1 MNQPASPQP
10 PAMGP
15 PAGSLNP
22 AKAMGSA
29 LGEAKGQ
36 LNAQFNTFRNSRIVS
51 GATEFLYSNSLV
63 AKLSFLILIVLLFI
77 FFMRLGS
84 QILNFVFGAKP
95 DPYISWGL
103 RSGRKGKVVPQDPLN
118 PDSITLLRSKN
129 QREGL
134 TYTYTV
140 WLNIDNLTNTDKK
153 KHIFHKGSSFDL
165 KNSGGDWENP
175 NPGGFRIKTD
185 DLPWPNMSPGVFIE
199 ETQNK
204 ITIYQNTYEYIL
216 ENVTIDNIPIGKWF
230 HLAVRLQNRD
240 MDIFINGNL
249 AARHK
254 LTSPPKQNYGNV
266 YITQN
271 EGFQGQLSNLRY
283 FNQALSGSE
292 INMIT
297 KEGPNLKA
305 EAADQNFPPYLSL
318 RWYFQN

>member
-1 MNQPASPQP
+1 
-10 PAMGP
+10 
-15 PAGSLNP
+15 
-22 AKAMGSA
+22 
-29 LGEAKGQ
+29 
-36 LNAQFNTFRNSRIVS
+36 
-51 GATEFLYSNSLV
+51 
-63 AKLSFLILIVLLFI
+63 
-77 FFMRLGS
+77 
-84 QILNFVFGAKP
+84 
-95 DPYISWGL
+95 
-103 RSGRKGKVVPQDPLN
+103 
-118 PDSITLLRSKN
+118 
-129 QREGL
+129 
-134 TYTYTV
+134 
-140 WLNIDNLTNTDKK
+140 
-153 KHIFHKGSSFDL
+153 
-165 KNSGGDWENP
+165 
-175 NPGGFRIKTD
+175 
-185 DLPWPNMSPGVFIE
+185 MSPGVFIE
-199 ETQNK
+199 ENQNK

-216 ENVTIDNIPIGKWF
+216 ENVTIDNIPLGKWF